1 MPAATALS
9 SPLLDYAPSGELFP
23 GHPDLE
29 SMTEAATSLR
39 VSTLLGLGMLLKHRR
54 LISPTQFDA
63 FVFFSRCHANQ
74 RIQIIN
80 DPAVRIW
87 LQRSLQ
93 IINRLE
99 IDGSRATDADHNH
112 FTDLSEVMATAQDC
126 AAPVLY
132 SIRFA
137 RQDVHPLLKA
147 VAPPTYTFPANSAEP
162 STAYSLEFF
171 IDVARAA
178 FARIEMAWPELR
190 SAVPRFVRLIVHLPD
205 GEFRSASAA
214 RYAGTVFFSADD
226 NSLFEVEESIVH
238 EFGHQ
243 ILYTAMELDPMV
255 EDPTHEGLVLP
266 WSGSERDWYGYF
278 HAFFIYVLLAEYLTR
293 RLQVTVFP
301 EPSIDEERVR
311 LRRDEIMSG
320 IRSALPAIN
329 AGALTPAGE
338 RVVAALQRR
347 AAGLEANLRRGR

>member
-1 MPAATALS
+1 
-9 SPLLDYAPSGELFP
+9 
-23 GHPDLE
+23 
-29 SMTEAATSLR
+29 
-39 VSTLLGLGMLLKHRR
+39 
-54 LISPTQFDA
+54 
-63 FVFFSRCHANQ
+63 
-74 RIQIIN
+74 
-80 DPAVRIW
+80 
-87 LQRSLQ
+87 
-93 IINRLE
+93 
-99 IDGSRATDADHNH
+99 
-112 FTDLSEVMATAQDC
+112 
-126 AAPVLY
+126 
-132 SIRFA
+132 
-137 RQDVHPLLKA
+137 
-147 VAPPTYTFPANSAEP
+147 
-162 STAYSLEFF
+162 
-171 IDVARAA
+171 
-178 FARIEMAWPELR
+178 
-190 SAVPRFVRLIVHLPD
+190 
-205 GEFRSASAA
+205 
-214 RYAGTVFFSADD
+214 
-226 NSLFEVEESIVH
+226 VH